1 MHGLLPAVRLVA
13 PRWWPRPGKSPRAK
27 KENNQEFLFTYLDT
41 PPLLGAREHEKAYKI
56 RRMNSFSWEMLM
68 LIGVCWLITA
78 AVSAARHLELGGA
91 NTRTSRPTTYLTYT
105 HTHITEPATGA
116 IGEGSFGAVYRAR
129 LDGAPCVAKR
139 AAAGERAAQF
149 FETEAHVNRQLV
161 RRRAGGGS
169 AVLRPSCIASYI
181 GEFEASGQLHLVW
194 ERCGEA
200 TLGEYLERGDEG
212 RVELTAALGCVAS
225 ELPRRTLQLVLEA
238 LAHIHSLGV
247 VHRDVKPHNLLVDTR
262 GRTLAL
268 IDFGSACDVAGWVV
282 QRGLEAGRVPC
293 SVLRRP
299 LESRC

>member
-1 MHGLLPAVRLVA
+1 MHGLLPARCTVGGPALVA
-13 PRWWPRPGKSPRAK
+13 
-27 KENNQEFLFTYLDT
+27 
-41 PPLLGAREHEKAYKI
+41 
-56 RRMNSFSWEMLM
+56 M
-68 LIGVCWLITA
+68 
-78 AVSAARHLELGGA
+78 
-91 NTRTSRPTTYLTYT
+91 
-105 HTHITEPATGA
+105 
-116 IGEGSFGAVYRAR
+116 GSFGAVYHAR

-149 FETEAHVNRQLV
+149 FETEAH
-161 RRRAGGGS
+161 
-169 AVLRPSCIASYI
+169 
-181 GEFEASGQLHLVW
+181 FEASGQLHLVW

-282 QRGLEAGRVPC
+282 QRGLEAGRVLYCPPEQLLAVRQPFTLALPALTEEGLHDLAAWRIDAAAADALPDAWESAFPLDGEAWQLLC
-293 SVLRRP
+293 GLITPVPADRPVAAEALLSPFLNADCHSTGEPTPAPLPWTLDAVVAGTTAAPRRIVAEECG
-299 LESRC
+299 LD

>member
-1 MHGLLPAVRLVA
+1 
-13 PRWWPRPGKSPRAK
+13 
-27 KENNQEFLFTYLDT
+27 
-41 PPLLGAREHEKAYKI
+41 
-56 RRMNSFSWEMLM
+56 MLM

-91 NTRTSRPTTYLTYT
+91 NTRTSRPTTYLTHT

>member
-1 MHGLLPAVRLVA
+1 MLV
-13 PRWWPRPGKSPRAK
+13 
-27 KENNQEFLFTYLDT
+27 
-41 PPLLGAREHEKAYKI
+41 
-56 RRMNSFSWEMLM
+56 
-68 LIGVCWLITA
+68 ITA
-78 AVSAARHLELGGA
+78 VFSAARHLELG
-91 NTRTSRPTTYLTYT
+91 
-105 HTHITEPATGA
+105 GA
-116 IGEGSFGAVYRAR
+116 IGEGSFGAVYHAR

-282 QRGLEAGRVPC
+282 QRGLEAGRVLYCPPEQLLAVRQPFTHDLAAWRIDAAAADALPDAWESAFPLDGEAWQLLC
-293 SVLRRP
+293 GLMAPVPADRP
-299 LESRC
+299 VAAEALLSPFLNAVGG